1 MTIMLAIWSLI
12 EPFKEWIVGGLGIL
26 GTLWLAR
33 NSGKN
38 AERAKQQKERGDAY
52 EQSLKELG
60 DAAAAGRGRL
70 PDPANDK
77 YNRDRQGR

>member
-1 MTIMLAIWSLI
+1 MTILLAIWSLI

-38 AERAKQQKERGDAY
+38 AERAKQLER
-52 EQSLKELG
+52 
-60 DAAAAGRGRL
+60 DAAARTEADRIDDAVAGRTAAENKRRL
-70 PDPANDK
+70 SRWA
-77 YNRDRQGR
+77 R